1 MSGLRGPGL
10 PGKFAIGAL
19 AGLTGVAWWWA
30 MTRRNTALVRPP
42 IRDASGKALPAAT
55 IEYSDGETVEY
66 VDVASGD
73 ALVWVPGADGPKETF
88 RYQLPRFARSHR
100 VVCADLRREFAADHG
115 FDRLVDD
122 VAELVDARN
131 LDRFV
136 LIGTS
141 LGSAISLRFA
151 SRFPERLRGLVLCN
165 PVARVSYDHVGLNRA
180 VLTPLAMATTRYLP
194 TNLARELARSW
205 SRLGV
210 WIFDDS
216 PGREALIE
224 YALFTGPRTVPPSVS
239 DRRVGHLRKFDILT
253 DLGGITAPALV
264 VKGPH
269 DVYCPVDWAM
279 EIAEL
284 LPDAEY
290 VPIPGTGH
298 CSHISRPGAFNEALE
313 NWLRKLA
320 EAQGARGTHGTPN
333 PDHPHE
339 SDGGDA

>member
-1 MSGLRGPGL
+1 MTRRLGL
-10 PGKFAIGAL
+10 PGGFALGAL
-19 AGLTGVAWWWA
+19 AGAAGAAYWWT
-30 MTRRNTALVRPP
+30 MTRRNAALVRPP
-42 IRDASGKALPAAT
+42 VRDLSGEALPTGT
-55 IEYSDGETVEY
+55 IEYSDGESVEY
-66 VDVASGD
+66 VDVGSGD
-73 ALVWVPGADGPKETF
+73 VLVWIPGADGPKETF
-88 RYQLPRFARSHR
+88 RYQLPHFARGHR
-100 VVCADLRREFAADHG
+100 VVCADLRRKFAGDAG

-122 VAELVDARN
+122 VAELVEARN

-151 SRFPERLRGLVLCN
+151 SRFPERLGGLVLCN

-216 PGREALIE
+216 PGRDALIE

-239 DRRVGHLRKFDILT
+239 DRRVGRLRKFDILT

-269 DVYCPVDWAM
+269 DVYCPVEWAR
-279 EIAEL
+279 EIVEL
-284 LPDAEY
+284 LPDTEY

-313 NWLRKLA
+313 SWLRKLA
-320 EAQGARGTHGTPN
+320 EAQGAKGTPI
-333 PDHPHE
+333 PDPPHE